1 MSRWTRFAA
10 LGLLAA
16 GAWTAAFAAPA
27 PTDTD
32 ETVKDRAAFVPLRK
46 YQALPGKTVGVM
58 VSDVAKVMNH
68 DGRSGPPDAVAFS
81 RDGQSYRWV
90 YVPATDKVTI
100 PRLTVPVG
108 EKGDK
113 KVVFEK
119 LSMANAP
126 TLKQWDV
133 DKPYALVEAEVNDG
147 QGSPAVEGFVATK
160 MKRLDGS
167 KEYPLVVADAVE
179 KCKKKYKG
187 YVEEQQKAI
196 DAAMGEAQKKAIKD
210 EKATGPRETNELMY
224 VTWMPDKERL
234 RVVFRTTITDGAYKY
249 GGGARPVDGGPLPP
263 RKGPAFMFPPPPP
276 PPRFENVR
284 WGTQFGVEFGRAY
297 EVSKAGE
304 IVRTLTL
311 PSEPFQKELPAPPA
325 RFIGRD
331 PLPPLPLTPK
341 PDL

>member
-1 MSRWTRFAA
+1 MFRWTRFAA
-10 LGLLAA
+10 LGLVAACA
-16 GAWTAAFAAPA
+16 GAAALAAPA
-27 PTDTD
+27 PTNTD
-32 ETVKDRAAFVPLRK
+32 ETVKDRAAFLPLRK

-58 VSDVAKVMNH
+58 VSDVAKVMLH

-100 PRLTVPVG
+100 PRLSVPVG
-108 EKGDK
+108 DKGDK
-113 KVVFEK
+113 KAVFEK

-133 DKPYALVEAEVNDG
+133 DKPYVLVEAEVNDG
-147 QGSPAVEGFVATK
+147 QGSPAIEGFVATK

-167 KEYPLVVADAVE
+167 KEYPLVVADVVE

-210 EKATGPRETNELMY
+210 AKATGPRETDELMY
-224 VTWMPDKERL
+224 VTWLPDTGRL
-234 RVVFRTTITDGAYKY
+234 RVAFRTTVTDGAYKY
-249 GGGARPVDGGPLPP
+249 GGGVKPRPGDPLPP
-263 RKGPAFMFPPPPP
+263 KRGGPGFLFPPPPP
-276 PPRFENVR
+276 LDPGKFR

-297 EVSKAGE
+297 EVDKAGDF
-304 IVRTLTL
+304 VRTLTL
-311 PSEPFQKELPAPPA
+311 PIESFQKELPAPPA
-325 RFIGRD
+325 RIIGRD
-331 PLPPLPLTPK
+331 PPPPPPLTPK